1 VEIARSNISRAEA
14 ASLSEPKMNERDGYH
29 LRQNF
34 SGLLPVKKEPQARAR
49 GSSQF
54 FQTSGF

>member
-1 VEIARSNISRAEA
+1 VEIARPNISRAEA

-54 FQTSGF
+54 FQT